1 MQGVEEIT
9 DDDLATALQQ
19 NLDGYEEIIEEPQ
32 QPRYPPP
39 PWRVKEEQTDDGE
52 AEYSEQEWADWLAWQ
67 DASWESSWAENEWK
81 GWKGHA
87 VMKDEVED
95 DKGNPQHLE
104 LGVALPAGHPH
115 ETETEKEKDV
125 SKYPSWAVRDRDI
138 SRAYGL
144 QGNAGRDD
152 GWGGHYDERGYYHDP
167 NGHSWQYLV
176 HFQFV

>member
-19 NLDGYEEIIEEPQ
+19 NLDGYEEILEEPQ

-39 PWRVKEEQTDDGE
+39 PWRVKEEQYDDGE

-67 DASWESSWAENEWK
+67 EASWESSWEENEWK

-104 LGVALPAGHPH
+104 LGVALPAGHPMRLRLRRRRMFRSILLGQF
-115 ETETEKEKDV
+115 EIEI
-125 SKYPSWAVRDRDI
+125 YPEHMARKCRP
-138 SRAYGL
+138 R
-144 QGNAGRDD
+144 
-152 GWGGHYDERGYYHDP
+152 
-167 NGHSWQYLV
+167 
-176 HFQFV
+176 